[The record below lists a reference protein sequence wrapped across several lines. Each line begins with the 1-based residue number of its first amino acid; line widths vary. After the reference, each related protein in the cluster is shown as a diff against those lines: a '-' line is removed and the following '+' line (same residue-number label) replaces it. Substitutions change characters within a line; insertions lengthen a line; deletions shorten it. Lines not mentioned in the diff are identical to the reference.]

1 MNKTIAIAART
12 AGIFA
17 AGVLTGIGLQHLRP
31 LPPPPMP
38 PLGEFAEFGE
48 GAEGLARLE
57 ARLAELPVK
66 TQVFSAQL
74 REIERR
80 FHNRLLSVLTPA
92 QARRLEAIA
101 PPHATDAQPPTHRDD
116 PRMALAGLGF
126 FTILGPQ
133 QDFLESELDLDAA
146 QKQELLRLLND
157 RRTEFLQ
164 LIDTSPPP
172 SIGIYLPPPASR

>member
-1 MNKTIAIAART
+1 MNKTIAIAVRT

-38 PLGEFAEFGE
+38 PLGEFSEFGE

-57 ARLAELPVK
+57 TRLAELPEK
-66 TQVFSAQL
+66 AEAFSAQL
-74 REIERR
+74 REIERK
-80 FHNRLLSVLTPA
+80 FHGRLLGILTPE

-101 PPHATDAQPPTHRDD
+101 PPHATGARPPAHRDD
-116 PRMALAGLGF
+116 PRIALAGLGF

-133 QDFLESELDLDAA
+133 RDFLEDELDLDAA

-157 RRTEFLQ
+157 RRAEFLQ

-172 SIGIYLPPPASR
+172 SIGIYLPPHASR